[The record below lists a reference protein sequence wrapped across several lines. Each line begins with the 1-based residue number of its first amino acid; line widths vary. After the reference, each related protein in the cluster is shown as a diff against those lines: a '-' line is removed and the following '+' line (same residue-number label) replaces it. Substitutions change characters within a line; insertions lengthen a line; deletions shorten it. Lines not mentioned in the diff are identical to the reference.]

1 MSASVKRF
9 ERSNGLDTALY
20 KNISLILFII
30 MLLLFIQQ
38 DVVTVAEIPAT
49 MRRVGQMLQPK
60 MEHVDDDNG
69 YVASYSVTIC
79 HLPFEKQ
86 DNLCPMLPESTR
98 SYKSYFAV

>member
-1 MSASVKRF
+1 M
-9 ERSNGLDTALY
+9 
-20 KNISLILFII
+20 

-60 MEHVDDDNG
+60 MEHMDDDNG
-69 YVASYSVTIC
+69 YVASYSVTIR
-79 HLPFEKQ
+79 HLLFEIQ
-86 DNLCPMLPESTR
+86 DSIRPMLSESTR